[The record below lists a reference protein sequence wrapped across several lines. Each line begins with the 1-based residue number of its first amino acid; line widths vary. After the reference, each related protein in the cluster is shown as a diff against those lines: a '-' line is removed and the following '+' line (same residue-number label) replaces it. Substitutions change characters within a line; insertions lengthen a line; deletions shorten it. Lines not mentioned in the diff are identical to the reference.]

1 MTACIEGSVVCC
13 RNLTSSDGNIQH
25 VVVLSPGCPDAF
37 MMLSINLHHQKA
49 VSLGH
54 LMEVGS

>member
-1 MTACIEGSVVCC
+1 MIACVEASVPCC

-49 VSLGH
+49 VSLR
-54 LMEVGS
+54 LLVEVGT